1 MLKVTFKIE
10 EGGEVG
16 EAGEGGEREELTA
29 VTGEAPRTEFL
40 SFRSVEEYER
50 AVKKSKE
57 VNLSYKL

>member
-1 MLKVTFKIE
+1 MFKVTFKIE

-16 EAGEGGEREELTA
+16 EGGEVREREELTA

-50 AVKKSKE
+50 AVRKSKE
-57 VNLSYKL
+57 VNIMRTI